1 MLSGTALRTD
11 HYELT
16 MVQAARQS
24 GVADRPATFEL
35 FARRLG
41 EGRRFGI
48 VAGTGRIPDAVA
60 GFHFGEPDLAF
71 LERKAIVDAATI
83 AWLAGYRF
91 DGDITGYAEGEAFFP
106 GSPVLRVDATFA
118 TGVVLETILLSILNH
133 DSAVATA
140 AARMAIAARDGDA
153 RLMDMGGRRTDDVA
167 AVNAARAAFVGGF
180 HATSNLEA
188 GRRFGIPT
196 LGTAAH
202 AYVLAHRTEHEAFVA
217 QLESL
222 GAATTLL
229 VDTYDTEAGIRTA
242 VAAARELG
250 LEGPG
255 GIRLDSGDMTVEVRR
270 SRALL
275 DELGA
280 TKTRIVISSD
290 LDEFEIERFEK
301 YRGGRLPIDAYG
313 VGTRLVTGSGAPT
326 AGFVYKL
333 VQIDGRPVEKHSI
346 GKASHGGIKQAYRV
360 HDRDGV
366 AVTEAVVTGD
376 FQPVSAR
383 PLMIPVVQRGQPAA
397 RPTLGAARA
406 AWQGSLTHFGTIMFW
421 QQLQLVREHVPD
433 EDWVAAGQS
442 GTLGFFRPH
451 VLNMDGK
458 VNPEAHAYAGHG
470 TDYLRAKGVR
480 WFVDWEWYV
489 HRALGP
495 EPERLGWV
503 KIAERRNFLLYRLD
517 EPAKGSAAP

>member
-1 MLSGTALRTD
+1 MVSETALRTD

-16 MVQAARQS
+16 MVQAARHS
-24 GVADRPATFEL
+24 GVADQPATFEL

-41 EGRRFGI
+41 TGRRFGV
-48 VAGTGRIPDAVA
+48 VAGTGRIPDAIA
-60 GFHFGEPDLAF
+60 AFRFGEAELAF
-71 LERKAIVDAATI
+71 LERKGIVDAPTI
-83 AWLAGYRF
+83 AWLADYRF
-91 DGDITGYAEGEAFFP
+91 DGDIHGYAEGEAFFP

-140 AARMAIAARDGDA
+140 AARMAIAAHDGGA
-153 RLMDMGGRRTDDVA
+153 RLMDMGGRRTDDGA
-167 AVNAARAAFVGGF
+167 AVDAARAAFVGGF

-202 AYVLAHRTEHEAFVA
+202 AFVLAHRTEHDAFVA

-255 GIRLDSGDMTVEVRR
+255 GIRLDSGDMAAEARR
-270 SRALL
+270 ARALL

-280 TKTRIVISSD
+280 TATRIVVSSD
-290 LDEFEIERFEK
+290 LDEFEIERFEQAPA
-301 YRGGRLPIDAYG
+301 GRAPIDAYG
-313 VGTRLVTGSGAPT
+313 IGTRLVTGSGVPT

-333 VQIDGRPVEKHSI
+333 VQIDGRPVEKHSV
-346 GKASHGGIKQAYRV
+346 GKATHGGVKQAYRV
-360 HDRDGV
+360 LDDRGV

-376 FQPVSAR
+376 FRPVQAR
-383 PLMIPVVQRGQPAA
+383 PLMIPVVQRGEAA
-397 RPTLGAARA
+397 AMPTLGAARA
-406 AWQGSLTHFGTIMFW
+406 HCA
-421 QQLQLVREHVPD
+421 D
-433 EDWVAAGQS
+433 A
-442 GTLGFFRPH
+442 
-451 VLNMDGK
+451 
-458 VNPEAHAYAGHG
+458 
-470 TDYLRAKGVR
+470 
-480 WFVDWEWYV
+480 
-489 HRALGP
+489 
-495 EPERLGWV
+495 
-503 KIAERRNFLLYRLD
+503 IAELPAPARRLD
-517 EPAKGSAAP
+517 PGEPAIPTEHMHKPNGKKEATT